1 MENRKE
7 LIQKFRSRASG
18 GRGLSRTFLLA
29 YAFLRG
35 VPYVVLEKTIN
46 EDKFPREPNWDK
58 LKCGMFGF
66 LHYLAYGAAY
76 HICDAAGD
84 VNCASI
90 TSEERNTLR
99 DEIYQWMLVKYQES
113 EEKEAEKAEEN
124 AA

>member
-18 GRGLSRTFLLA
+18 GNSLSRTFLLA

-35 VPYVVLEKTIN
+35 ASYAKLEAVIN
-46 EDKFPREPNWDK
+46 EDRFPREPNWDK

-76 HICDAAGD
+76 HICDMAGD
-84 VNCASI
+84 VNAASI
-90 TSEERNTLR
+90 TSEMRNALR
-99 DEIYQWMLVKYQES
+99 EEIYQWMLVKYQE
-113 EEKEAEKAEEN
+113 KEAEKAEEN